1 MAELE
6 HVLGL
11 VQELVAEGGGGGG
24 QPGGRVHL
32 LGQSWGGILG
42 FEAVH
47 AGLGDRLQSLTLS
60 NAPAS
65 VPLVEAEA
73 GRLID
78 AAGSAEAFMARHNCQ
93 ADPVP
98 ENVAE
103 AYSKGSKEFRGSGA
117 IAGWTAA
124 QCAEASRL
132 TAWPEHVPALLVSGE
147 EDFVT
152 PLCMEG
158 WLDHLPAGSE
168 WQLVPGSHMPFNE
181 EQNVDAFLAVVDAFL
196 GAND

>member
-1 MAELE
+1 M
-6 HVLGL
+6 
-11 VQELVAEGGGGGG
+11 
-24 QPGGRVHL
+24 HL

-158 WLDHLPAGSE
+158 WLNHLPAGSE

>member
-11 VQELVAEGGGGGG
+11 VQELVAEGGG
-24 QPGGRVHL
+24 QRGGRLHL

-65 VPLVEAEA
+65 VALVEAEA
-73 GRLID
+73 RRLID
-78 AAGSAEAFMARHNCQ
+78 AAGSAEAFMARHNCR

-98 ENVAE
+98 DNVAE
-103 AYSKGSKEFRGSGA
+103 AYSKGAVEFRGSGA

-124 QCAEASRL
+124 RCAADS
-132 TAWPEHVPALLVSGE
+132 TAAWPEHLPALLVSGE

-152 PLCMEG
+152 PECMEP
-158 WLDHLPAGSE
+158 WLELLPAGSE

-181 EQNVDAFLAVVDAFL
+181 LDNVDAFLAVVDAFL
-196 GAND
+196 AAND